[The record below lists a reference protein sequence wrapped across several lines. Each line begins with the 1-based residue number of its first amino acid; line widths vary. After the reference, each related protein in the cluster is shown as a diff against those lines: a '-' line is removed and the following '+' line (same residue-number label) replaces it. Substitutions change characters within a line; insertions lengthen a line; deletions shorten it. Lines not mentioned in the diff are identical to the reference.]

1 MIDFIHSLAAFILA
15 LGVLITFHEF
25 GHFWVARLCDV
36 RILRFS
42 LGFGRPIYRRL
53 FGSDR
58 SEFVIAALPLGGYVK
73 MLDEREGAVLP
84 AEAHRA
90 FNNKPI
96 SQRFAIV
103 IAGPVFNFIFAIIAY
118 WAMYSVGI
126 TGLKPVIGE
135 VESGSIAQ
143 QAGIKAGDEII
154 SVDDQRTPTWASVID
169 VFVERIVEEKQVG
182 FVLRDAGGNERV
194 TRVDM
199 SRVSIDDMAGGRLM
213 STLGMLPERPIIPA
227 IIGEVIKGGAAERAA
242 LQAGD
247 KILEVDGVKVNDWL
261 QWVEIIR
268 QHPEQQMS
276 IKLQRNGTVLN
287 GELTPAAE
295 MVEGERIGR
304 IGAIVDTAFQR
315 DRSRTAI
322 ESYSL
327 LPALVKATGKTLDMS
342 VMTLRILGKMLVGKA
357 SVKNLSG
364 PISIAQ
370 YAGHSAE
377 LGLVAFLSFL
387 AIVSVS
393 LGVLNL
399 LPIPLLDGGHL
410 LYYLVE
416 LIKGSP
422 VSETVQV
429 IGQQLGLAILL
440 GLMGLAFY
448 NDILRLAG

>member
-1 MIDFIHSLAAFILA
+1 MMDFIQSLTSFILA

-36 RILRFS
+36 KILRFS
-42 LGFGRPIYRRL
+42 VGFGRPIYRRL
-53 FGSDR
+53 FGRDR
-58 SEFVIAALPLGGYVK
+58 SEFVIAILPLGGYVK
-73 MLDEREGAVLP
+73 MLDEREGTVLP

-90 FNNKPI
+90 FNNKSI
-96 SQRFAIV
+96 SRRFAIV
-103 IAGPVFNFIFAIIAY
+103 VAGPVFNFIFAIMAY
-118 WAMYSVGI
+118 WLMYTVGI
-126 TGLKPVIGE
+126 TGLKPTIGDIE
-135 VESGSIAQ
+135 NGSIAQ
-143 QAGIKAGDEII
+143 QAGIEAGDEII
-154 SVDDQRTPTWASVID
+154 SVDHQPTPTWSSVID
-169 VFVERIVEEKQVG
+169 VFIERIVEEKQVN
-182 FVLRDAGGNERV
+182 FVLKDARGNEKI
-194 TRVDM
+194 TRVDL
-199 SRVSIDDMAGGRLM
+199 SRISIDDMAGGRLM
-213 STLGMLPERPIIPA
+213 SILGILPERPVIPA
-227 IIGEVIKGGAAERAA
+227 VIGEVVKGGAAQRAA

-247 KILEVDGVKVNDWL
+247 KILAVDGVRVNDWL
-261 QWVEIIR
+261 EWVEIIR
-268 QHPEQQMS
+268 KSPEKQLR
-276 IKLQRNGTVLN
+276 IELQRDGAIITR
-287 GELTPAAE
+287 ELTPVTEVAD
-295 MVEGERIGR
+295 GERIGR
-304 IGAIVDTAFQR
+304 IGAIVDTSFQD

-327 LPALVKATGKTLDMS
+327 GPALVKATVKTLDMS
-342 VMTLRILGKMLVGKA
+342 IMTLRILGKMLVGKA

-410 LYYLVE
+410 LYYLIE
-416 LIKGSP
+416 LFKGSP

>member
-1 MIDFIHSLAAFILA
+1 MMDFIQSVAAFLLA

-36 RILRFS
+36 KILRFS
-42 LGFGRPIYRRL
+42 VGFGRPIYRRL
-53 FGSDR
+53 FGKDR

-73 MLDEREGAVLP
+73 MLDEREGEVLP

-90 FNNKPI
+90 FNNKSI
-96 SQRFAIV
+96 GQRCAIV
-103 IAGPVFNFIFAIIAY
+103 VAGPVFNFIFAIIAY
-118 WAMYSVGI
+118 WIIYSVGI

-135 VESGSIAQ
+135 VEPGSLGQ
-143 QAGIKAGDEII
+143 QAGIQAGDEIL
-154 SVDDQRTPTWASVID
+154 SVDHQRTPTWSSVID
-169 VFVERIVEEKQVG
+169 VFVERIVEEKRVD
-182 FVLRDAGGNERV
+182 FEFRDARGNKKE
-194 TRVDM
+194 TTLDL
-199 SRVSIDDMAGGRLM
+199 SRISIDDMAGGRLM
-213 STLGMLPERPIIPA
+213 SSLGILPEKPVIPA
-227 IIGEVIKGGAAERAA
+227 IIGKVIKGGAAERAA
-242 LQAGD
+242 LQVGD
-247 KILEVDGVKVNDWL
+247 KILAVDGVKVTDWL
-261 QWVEIIR
+261 EWVDVIR
-268 QHPEQQMS
+268 QSPEQRLL
-276 IKLQRNGTVLN
+276 IKLQRDGAVLTM
-287 GELTPAAE
+287 ELTPAAE
-295 MVEGERIGR
+295 MVDGKRIGR
-304 IGAIVDTAFQR
+304 IGAIVDTSFQQ
-315 DRSRTAI
+315 DRSRVAI

-327 LPALVKATGKTLDMS
+327 LPALVKASDKTLDMS
-342 VMTLRILGKMLVGKA
+342 MMTLRILGKMLVGEA

-377 LGLVAFLSFL
+377 LGVVAFLSFL
-387 AIVSVS
+387 AIVSIS

-416 LIKGSP
+416 LVKGSP
-422 VSETVQV
+422 VSESVQV

>member
-1 MIDFIHSLAAFILA
+1 MMDFIHSLLAFLLA

-36 RILRFS
+36 KILRFS
-42 LGFGRPIYRRL
+42 VGFGRPIYRRL
-53 FGSDR
+53 FGKDR

-84 AEAHRA
+84 AEAQRA
-90 FNNKPI
+90 FNNKPL

-103 IAGPVFNFIFAIIAY
+103 VAGPVFNLVFAIMAY
-118 WAMYSVGI
+118 WVMFTVGI
-126 TGLKPVIGE
+126 TGLKPVVGE

-143 QAGIKAGDEII
+143 QAGIEAGDEII
-154 SVDDQRTPTWASVID
+154 SVDDQRTPTWSSVID
-169 VFVERIVEEKQVG
+169 VFVERIVEEKQVD
-182 FVLRDAGGNERV
+182 FVLKDVRGNERI
-194 TRVDM
+194 TRIDL
-199 SRVSIDDMAGGRLM
+199 SRVSIDDMAGGHLM
-213 STLGMLPERPIIPA
+213 TTLGMLPEKPVIPA

-242 LQAGD
+242 LKAGD

-268 QHPEQQMS
+268 KNPKQQLS
-276 IKLQRNGTVLN
+276 IKLERNGTVLS

-304 IGAIVDTAFQR
+304 IGAIVDTSFQN
-315 DRSRTAI
+315 DHSRTAL

-327 LPALVKATGKTLDMS
+327 LPALVKATGKTFDMS
-342 VMTLRILGKMLVGKA
+342 VMTLRILAKMLVGKA

-387 AIVSVS
+387 AIVSIS

>member
-1 MIDFIHSLAAFILA
+1 VAFILA

-36 RILRFS
+36 KILRFS

-53 FGSDR
+53 FGTDR

-73 MLDEREGAVLP
+73 MLDEREGEVLP
-84 AEAHRA
+84 AEAKRA

-103 IAGPVFNFIFAIIAY
+103 VAGPVFNIIFAIIAY
-118 WAMYSVGI
+118 WVMYTVGI
-126 TGLKPVIGE
+126 TGLKPIIGE

-143 QAGIKAGDEII
+143 QAGIEAGDEII
-154 SVDDQRTPTWASVID
+154 SVDDQRTPTWSSVID
-169 VFVERIVEEKQVG
+169 VFVERIVEEKQVD
-182 FVLRDAGGNERV
+182 FVLKDVRGNDRI
-194 TRVDM
+194 TRVDL
-199 SRVSIDDMAGGRLM
+199 SRVSIDDMAGGHLM
-213 STLGMLPERPIIPA
+213 STLGMLPEKPVIPA
-227 IIGEVIKGGAAERAA
+227 IIGEVIKAGAAERAA

-268 QHPEQQMS
+268 KNPEKQLS
-276 IKLQRNGTVLN
+276 IKMRRNGAVLS
-287 GELTPAAE
+287 GKLTPAAE
-295 MVEGERIGR
+295 MVDGGRIGR
-304 IGAIVDTAFQR
+304 IGAIVDTTFQN
-315 DRSRTAI
+315 DHTRTAI

-327 LPALVKATGKTLDMS
+327 LPALAKATGKTLDMS

-387 AIVSVS
+387 AIVSIS

-416 LIKGSP
+416 VIKGSP